1 MFNSRS
7 SSDYPVEPRES
18 RKRRTSQRRCPF
30 MAAGWKK
37 IDYKDIETIR
47 RFITEKG
54 KILPRRITGVSAKF
68 QRLLAQAVKQ
78 ARYIGILPFVSED

>member
-1 MFNSRS
+1 
-7 SSDYPVEPRES
+7 
-18 RKRRTSQRRCPF
+18 